1 MFKNKRIMRRVIGY
15 VAALYFVLWGL
26 LIFSERQILVWET
39 VIERGDHSILRCT
52 YFNGAKIIQSDLK
65 ASSLDSSLSMQS
77 HPQPD

>member
-1 MFKNKRIMRRVIGY
+1 MFQNKRIMRRVIGY
-15 VAALYFVLWGL
+15 VAALYLVLWGL

-65 ASSLDSSLSMQS
+65 ASSLATCQQLRRAI
-77 HPQPD
+77 PR